1 MKTYRPQLRTKNHT
15 AAPLRKSLGEF
26 AMRSIIRLGSRTTN
40 AEAFP
45 LWHDKRPI
53 IEVNTA
59 ESCHNSGDKI
69 IMKKCFDEAQ
79 VKTAKWAILGDILHG
94 VLEVEAYADWD
105 DYPAII
111 KHKNSC
117 KGQGIYYAE
126 NEESLLEIAAN
137 LDGNIHNYICEK
149 YHTNAVKE
157 YRLHVTEDGCFYTCR
172 KMLKSDAEDRWHR
185 HDSNSVWIMEE
196 NPAFD
201 KPKNWDDVISECVK
215 ALKSVGLNVGA
226 CDVKIQSEKG
236 KRNDYIPEFIILEV
250 NSAPSMGEVTLVKY
264 REELPKII
272 QKKINN
278 YGRP

>member
-1 MKTYRPQLRTKNHT
+1 MKLFRPQIRTKNHT

-40 AEAFP
+40 TEAFP

-79 VKTAKWAILGDILHG
+79 VKTAKWM
-94 VLEVEAYADWD
+94 VLSDVTDENFNTF
-105 DYPAII
+105 PLII
-111 KHKNSC
+111 KHRNSC
-117 KGQGIYYAE
+117 KGEGIYYVE
-126 NEESLLEIAAN
+126 KKEDLDKYKNELRPNSS
-137 LDGNIHNYICEK
+137 YIIEEYK
-149 YHTNAVKE
+149 SFVKE

-215 ALKSVGLNVGA
+215 ALKSVGLTVGA
-226 CDVKIQSEKG
+226 CDIKIQSEKG

-278 YGRP
+278 YGRA